1 MTEGVTT
8 LSDQFVVLAAS
19 ICHRWIAPVMN
30 DFNSMFF
37 LNLHNIVTTSKMKL
51 GSFQMKAC
59 VDIVSIYSHVL
70 IKQRYTISSLPMS
83 FHCYSDYFKLLF
95 HCEMAARRML
105 LFSTDFLLFLLY
117 IHSTNIISPN
127 IKNLQN
133 QRITLGWQT
142 LMPTHKTFTSLS
154 ICCKYRI
161 ITTFLD
167 ASPN

>member
-1 MTEGVTT
+1 MTEGITT

-70 IKQRYTISSLPMS
+70 IEQHYTISSLPMS

-95 HCEMAARRML
+95 HCEMVDHNVTL
-105 LFSTDFLLFLLY
+105 LYQLLFLLC

-133 QRITLGWQT
+133 QCITLGWQT
-142 LMPTHKTFTSLS
+142 LMLTHKTFTSLS